1 MAELELRPL
10 GPDEM
15 AVLYRREVRNTFPP
29 SERKS
34 LGAIQ
39 RQMRAGNYPVWG
51 LFQGNYLVGYALL
64 WLAEGGQAALLDYLG
79 VTEACRGR
87 GYGSLLLERLFQIYG
102 AHTAILAEVEAPEAR
117 EPRER
122 ALQERRL
129 KFYHRAGFRYTG
141 FDSLLFG
148 VHYRLLAAGPGERES
163 LLTAYR
169 SLYQGHLSQML
180 YHKFVQ
186 IPWENGQIPGKGEST
201 HEYFSH

>member
-1 MAELELRPL
+1 MRLNELTPCQLSS
-10 GPDEM
+10 
-15 AVLYRREVRNTFPP
+15 LYHEQLQRDFPP
-29 SERKS
+29 QELKPLDTMLTLQSQGRYQA
-34 LGAIQ
+34 LGLYEGEQ
-39 RQMRAGNYPVWG
+39 
-51 LFQGNYLVGYALL
+51 LLGYALL

-186 IPWENGQIPGKGEST
+186 IPWENGQTPGKGEST